1 MLFLKQ
7 STASQAV
14 LLGPYIDDTDGKTAE
29 TGLTIANTDI
39 RLSANGGN
47 MFSKT
52 SGGGTH
58 DEAGFY
64 AITLDAT
71 DTATVGRLQISSDVA
86 GALPVWMECQVVEED
101 TYEFFFASGATP
113 DADVASILSD
123 TTVLV
128 DTRIPDTISL
138 ANINAEVDTAL
149 DTAIS
154 ELSQGVPTATPTVR
168 TALMLMYMALRNK
181 LDVATV
187 ATDTL
192 EIHSDDGTRIAQKLL
207 TDDGSDYSEAKM
219 ISGA

>member
-1 MLFLKQ
+1 MLHLKQ

-14 LLGPYIDDTDGKTAE
+14 LIGPFIDDTDGKTAE

-47 MFSKT
+47 MFPKT

-58 DEAGFY
+58 DEAGWY
-64 AITLDAT
+64 TITLDAT
-71 DTATVGRLQISSDVA
+71 DTATVGRLQISTDVT
-86 GALPVWMECQVVEED
+86 GALPTWAEFQIIEED
-101 TYEFFFASGATP
+101 TYEFLYASGATP
-113 DADVASILSD
+113 DADIAAI
-123 TTVLV
+123 LV
-128 DTRIPDTISL
+128 DTGSLNDTKIPDTISL
-138 ANINAEVDTAL
+138 AAINAEVDTAL

-181 LDVATV
+181 LDVQTSG
-187 ATDTL
+187 TDAL
-192 EIHSDDGTRIAQKLL
+192 EIHNDAGTRIAQKLI
-207 TDDGSDYSEAKM
+207 TDDGSDYSEAKA

>member
-1 MLFLKQ
+1 
-7 STASQAV
+7 
-14 LLGPYIDDTDGKTAE
+14 
-29 TGLTIANTDI
+29 
-39 RLSANGGN
+39 
-47 MFSKT
+47 MFPKT

-58 DEAGFY
+58 DEAGWY
-64 AITLDAT
+64 TITLDAT
-71 DTATVGRLQISSDVA
+71 DTATVGRLQISTDVT
-86 GALPVWMECQVVEED
+86 GALPTWSEFQVVEQD
-101 TYEFFFASGATP
+101 TYEFLYADGATP
-113 DADVASILSD
+113 DADIAAILSD

-138 ANINAEVDTAL
+138 ANILAEVNTAL

-154 ELSQGVPTATPTVR
+154 ELSQGIPTATPSVR
-168 TALMLMYMALRNK
+168 TGIMLMYMALRNK